1 MYAYNKVV
9 FSKEQGYSQQRVIVF
24 VDFVSARKFE
34 GYDNFLDGTCIELQI
49 PIIFNKSIAFKVLAH
64 YGHRSISFISLYQGH
79 QESLTIIIV

>member
-1 MYAYNKVV
+1 MLITRWSFQK
-9 FSKEQGYSQQRVIVF
+9 SKDIHSRVIVF